1 MTLLKR
7 FGYYLGGFSIG
18 LVLLAFF
25 FSGKR
30 TSCAYGPEARVIKTI
45 SNKERVFSDE
55 TIDSALVA
63 SIFKYGNVN
72 FSKSDTKRDSC
83 KRYII
88 EAEIDGKD
96 YVLTVDNCTKA
107 KIISLLN

>member
-1 MTLLKR
+1 MTLLQR

-18 LVLLAFF
+18 LIILAFF

-30 TSCAYGPEARVIKTI
+30 TSCAYGPEARVLKTL
-45 SNKERVFSDE
+45 SNKERLFSDIN
-55 TIDSALVA
+55 IDSTLVS

-88 EAEIDGKD
+88 EATIDNKD
-96 YVLTVDNCTKA
+96 YELTVDNCSKA
-107 KIISLLN
+107 KIIALSK